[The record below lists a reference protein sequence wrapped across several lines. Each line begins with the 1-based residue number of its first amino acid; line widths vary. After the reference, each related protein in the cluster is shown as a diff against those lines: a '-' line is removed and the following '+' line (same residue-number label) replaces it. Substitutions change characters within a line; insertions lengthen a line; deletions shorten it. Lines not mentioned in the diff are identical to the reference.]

1 MRGIFYSEAIA
12 QIAQILYFRPKTNHF
27 QALRAPVIGAHKF
40 VYKSLLS
47 TLKILFRIDHI
58 YFTQEFQVQKPGDKN
73 QTATFDT

>member
-40 VYKSLLS
+40 VHKSLLS

-58 YFTQEFQVQKPGDKN
+58 YFTQEFHVQKSGDKN
-73 QTATFDT
+73 LTATFDT